1 VVVRFCE
8 AAVTE
13 TSAHEL
19 LTEYF
24 EYRANGFP
32 AGPFAYLRS
41 FPRPEQFMPPA
52 GVFLLVELDGA
63 QVGCGGIRAIEGEGP
78 LQPVTGDSE
87 GSTVRVAGNAADARF
102 EAKHLY
108 IKPGVRG
115 HGLGRALLDE
125 LERRARGFGGTELV
139 LDTNSNLEAARAL
152 YLTSGFESIE
162 PYNDNPNAT
171 NWYGKNLSSQ
181 R

>member
-1 VVVRFCE
+1 MVTFRE

-24 EYRANGFP
+24 EARAKSFP
-32 AGPFAYLRS
+32 AGPYAYLRA
-41 FPRPEQFMPPA
+41 FPRPEQFLPPI
-52 GVFLLVELDGA
+52 GVFLVVQFAGNDT
-63 QVGCGGIRAIEGEGP
+63 GCGGIRRIEAEGD
-78 LQPVTGDSE
+78 TE
-87 GSTVRVAGNAADARF
+87 ARF
-102 EAKHLY
+102 EAKHLF
-108 IKPGVRG
+108 IQPAARG
-115 HGLGRALLDE
+115 HGLGRAVLDE
-125 LERRARGFGGTELV
+125 LERRAREFGATELV
-139 LDTNSNLEAARAL
+139 LDTNSNLEAARGL

-171 NWYGKNLSSQ
+171 DWYGKGL